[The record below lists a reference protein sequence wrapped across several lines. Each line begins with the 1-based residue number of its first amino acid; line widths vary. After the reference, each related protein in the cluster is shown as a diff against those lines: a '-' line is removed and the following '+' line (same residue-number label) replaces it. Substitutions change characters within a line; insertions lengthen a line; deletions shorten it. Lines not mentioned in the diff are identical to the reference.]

1 MTATLPTTAVP
12 ELFHVCMPA
21 LPQTT
26 SHGLLYDHEKDDYEN
41 KEHILHRTSCAAIL
55 RRGSDQNRARWCAT
69 RNAAVVQ
76 TTSAEN
82 APVTQR
88 ASRARVICLAM

>member
-41 KEHILHRTSCAAIL
+41 KEHILHGGPHVLRYCDEGPIRTAPDGAQRET
-55 RRGSDQNRARWCAT
+55 RRWYRLP
-69 RNAAVVQ
+69 
-76 TTSAEN
+76 
-82 APVTQR
+82 APKMR
-88 ASRARVICLAM
+88 R